1 MAKVVQQKE
10 EKMKATILFFTSI
23 GIMGGAALIAVFTNN
38 FIKISRE
45 MKREIV
51 KEKKNELAITLVFLM
66 GFIGLYVAIGIG
78 LLVLFLDVLK
88 NYY

>member
-23 GIMGGAALIAVFTNN
+23 GIMGGAALIAVFTIN

>member
-1 MAKVVQQKE
+1 
-10 EKMKATILFFTSI
+10 MKATILFFTSI
-23 GIMGGAALIAVFTNN
+23 GIMGGAALIAVFTIN

>member
-23 GIMGGAALIAVFTNN
+23 GIMGGAALIAVFTIN

-45 MKREIV
+45 MQREIV